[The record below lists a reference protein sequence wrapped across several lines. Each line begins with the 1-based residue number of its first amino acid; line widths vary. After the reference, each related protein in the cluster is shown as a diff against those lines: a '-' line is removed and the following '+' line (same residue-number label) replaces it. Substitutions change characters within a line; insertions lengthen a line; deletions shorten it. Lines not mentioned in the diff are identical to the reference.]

1 MATIDIRGW
10 RITSDAEGWAL
21 GKPKTRLNK
30 KKEHEIY
37 LAQPTYYASL
47 AAALQGLLQREL
59 RESDAAT
66 VQEVLA
72 LIRQVEAEIMQA
84 MLV

>member
-47 AAALQGLLQREL
+47 EGALKALLQREL
-59 RESDAAT
+59 RESDAASA
-66 VQEVLA
+66 QEVLA
-72 LIRQVEAEIMQA
+72 LIRQVQAEIQEM